1 MLYNSDFYGIF
12 FWGDFMTHYEIF
24 KNAEWIEPQENLT
37 SAIFRDTFE
46 IKDKKA
52 RIFICGLGYFTLYI
66 NGKRVSDD
74 ELVPAYTDYLR
85 RERSEMKLSYPLRDK
100 MDHRIYVMEYDISKF
115 IKKGK
120 NVIGVMLGG
129 GYFHQTDRKAEGNM
143 DYGNIRLCFRITSGS
158 DEFVSSKST
167 LYKQGFIKKSSL
179 YYGEEH
185 DYNGFDYN
193 WNTLEANPDGWK
205 EPVINEDTEDV
216 PFYIQDFDTDKVV
229 KTVKPVKVHDFGD
242 HSLYDCGINLT
253 GYPVVKCEKAGE
265 KISLKFAEN
274 INNDFTLNCRSAG
287 YEQIAYDEF
296 ITDGIT
302 KEFYPRFLWHGFR
315 YFTLSNNAAP
325 VKVCEVHTDLKVTSG
340 FECSDDTINW
350 LYNTYIHTQL
360 SNVHSA
366 VPSDCPHRERL
377 GYTGDGQLC
386 AGAGM
391 LSFDSQA
398 FYKKWIYDIID
409 CQDKT
414 TGHVQH
420 TAPFAGGGGGPAGWG
435 GAIISVVYHY
445 VKYFGDTELL
455 EDVYDNMMLYVKYM
469 ESRCKNGIVVKE
481 EPKGWCLGD
490 WCTPEKIEIPE
501 PYVNT
506 CLYITH
512 LVLLRKLAV
521 MVNKNTSEL
530 DKLITMHKSSIIQK
544 YFPDDDMSFLGGIQ
558 GADAFAADC
567 GIAGYKTLEM
577 MNRKYGTIEKF
588 DTGIFGTYY
597 LIKNLFKAG
606 FADTAI
612 KLLKSEIPDHS
623 FGWMKLQGA
632 TTLWENWNGEASHN
646 HPMFGGCVKYLY
658 ENILGIVQGRNSIG
672 FDEIVISPS
681 DNHILDYAKGFVTTV
696 KGKIA
701 VEYQKKDGGIDFVI
715 TLDKNMEGI
724 FIYKRKK
731 YKLAAGKNK
740 FTF

>member
-1 MLYNSDFYGIF
+1 
-12 FWGDFMTHYEIF
+12 
-24 KNAEWIEPQENLT
+24 
-37 SAIFRDTFE
+37 
-46 IKDKKA
+46 
-52 RIFICGLGYFTLYI
+52 
-66 NGKRVSDD
+66 
-74 ELVPAYTDYLR
+74 
-85 RERSEMKLSYPLRDK
+85 
-100 MDHRIYVMEYDISKF
+100 
-115 IKKGK
+115 
-120 NVIGVMLGG
+120 
-129 GYFHQTDRKAEGNM
+129 
-143 DYGNIRLCFRITSGS
+143 
-158 DEFVSSKST
+158 
-167 LYKQGFIKKSSL
+167 
-179 YYGEEH
+179 
-185 DYNGFDYN
+185 
-193 WNTLEANPDGWK
+193 
-205 EPVINEDTEDV
+205 
-216 PFYIQDFDTDKVV
+216 
-229 KTVKPVKVHDFGD
+229 
-242 HSLYDCGINLT
+242 
-253 GYPVVKCEKAGE
+253 
-265 KISLKFAEN
+265 
-274 INNDFTLNCRSAG
+274 
-287 YEQIAYDEF
+287 
-296 ITDGIT
+296 
-302 KEFYPRFLWHGFR
+302 
-315 YFTLSNNAAP
+315 
-325 VKVCEVHTDLKVTSG
+325 
-340 FECSDDTINW
+340 
-350 LYNTYIHTQL
+350 
-360 SNVHSA
+360 
-366 VPSDCPHRERL
+366 
-377 GYTGDGQLC
+377 
-386 AGAGM
+386 
-391 LSFDSQA
+391 
-398 FYKKWIYDIID
+398 
-409 CQDKT
+409 
-414 TGHVQH
+414 
-420 TAPFAGGGGGPAGWG
+420 
-435 GAIISVVYHY
+435 
-445 VKYFGDTELL
+445 
-455 EDVYDNMMLYVKYM
+455 MMLYVKYM